1 MQLLTDWTQTYGQVF
16 VWHFG
21 TQAVLVVTDPEEVTR
36 FCNNS
41 NKQDNLP
48 KWAKTYLVLEPVSFA
63 MFCVVLSMH
72 MLTSNITAKAAMYV
86 LWLYCMP
93 LMWNFDHV
101 LTESATLLNNWYT
114 RL

>member
-1 MQLLTDWTQTYGQVF
+1 MTRPVPFCARSALLPTKYGRLGHIVSERASKLELATHASIRSVQLLTDWTQTYGQVF

-36 FCNNS
+36 FCSNS

-63 MFCVVLSMH
+63 MFCV
-72 MLTSNITAKAAMYV
+72 
-86 LWLYCMP
+86 
-93 LMWNFDHV
+93 
-101 LTESATLLNNWYT
+101 LL
-114 RL
+114 